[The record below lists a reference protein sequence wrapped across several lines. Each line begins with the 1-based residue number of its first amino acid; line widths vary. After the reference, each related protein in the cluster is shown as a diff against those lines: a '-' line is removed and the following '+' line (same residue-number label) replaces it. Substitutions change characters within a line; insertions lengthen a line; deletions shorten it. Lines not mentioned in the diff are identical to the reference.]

1 MFSKAA
7 VNTLLFTAGSIAGQ
21 FTIGLALAVYFQ
33 RRFPLSGVLRSL
45 LLLPWLIPLIV
56 ASTIW
61 RWILD
66 QDNGAFN
73 RVLAGFDFVGQPG
86 WLTSTSL
93 ALIAVIVVNIWI
105 GIPFNATILY
115 GGLQDI
121 PRELYEAAALD
132 GATGWKA
139 FRHITWPLLRPVV
152 NVVLVLGVV
161 YTLKVID
168 IILGL
173 TRGGPG
179 ERHADD
185 RHPVVPAVV
194 RSVRLRAGGGD
205 GQHADRRLAGVRG
218 ALPAGEPESA
228 DVTARTG
235 SARHTFVAVLILAV
249 FLFPLYWMFNVSLQ
263 ESSGA
268 VATPWLPTELSLD
281 GYSKALR
288 DQGGHLLV
296 SLAIALGTVVFSL
309 LIAAPASYAL
319 AQLRIRG
326 AGVVLLVILISQMI
340 PGIVVANALYTRT
353 PTWVCSTRCGV

>member
-1 MFSKAA
+1 MANSGSAGALVAPARPRRRGSRRRRRAVELLFLAPAVAYLLLFFGYPVVKNVVMGFQAYTTATFFTGVAPWVGLENYSDVFHSQVFSKAA

-33 RRFPLSGVLRSL
+33 RRFPLSGLLRSL

-66 QDNGAFN
+66 QDNGALN
-73 RVLAGFDFVGQPG
+73 RVLAGFDFVGHPG

-115 GGLQDI
+115 SGLQEI

-173 TRGGPG
+173 TRGGPANATQTIATQSYQLSFVQFNFG
-179 ERHADD
+179 QAAAMGNLLI
-185 RHPVVPAVV
+185 VISLVFATFY
-194 RSVRLRAGGGD
+194 LRAS
-205 GQHADRRLAGVRG
+205 RR
-218 ALPAGEPESA
+218 AL
-228 DVTARTG
+228 T
-235 SARHTFVAVLILAV
+235 
-249 FLFPLYWMFNVSLQ
+249 
-263 ESSGA
+263 
-268 VATPWLPTELSLD
+268 
-281 GYSKALR
+281 
-288 DQGGHLLV
+288 
-296 SLAIALGTVVFSL
+296 
-309 LIAAPASYAL
+309 
-319 AQLRIRG
+319 
-326 AGVVLLVILISQMI
+326 
-340 PGIVVANALYTRT
+340 
-353 PTWVCSTRCGV
+353 